1 MSQSVRSRVVNRYDF
16 RGLVIFAFLAGC
28 SGRSTPVDGSPDGV
42 DTGRVGTGTIQ
53 LRQVVVPTPR
63 YSVITAFFPPQ
74 DPSTGPGLATC
85 TDSTE
90 GACEVTVCVYPP
102 RSGEMENAGV
112 GEGEGGSLPV
122 PNGGPIDIFSDDAGV
137 SLVPDVN
144 GQYEWLNRVGE
155 TLFRPENEIRIRAR
169 GAEITAFEKTFR
181 APSLSTVTK
190 LPVTLANRTMQRSS
204 DFPIEWSNGSTG
216 TVEASVQVIARR
228 ATGDINATAYR
239 KFEASTGRGVIP
251 SAVWRQF
258 PTGGAKMSLETRSR
272 IQFDQQGWR
281 LFLSARIPLVGG
293 SAELELE

>member
-1 MSQSVRSRVVNRYDF
+1 
-16 RGLVIFAFLAGC
+16 
-28 SGRSTPVDGSPDGV
+28 
-42 DTGRVGTGTIQ
+42 
-53 LRQVVVPTPR
+53 
-63 YSVITAFFPPQ
+63 
-74 DPSTGPGLATC
+74 
-85 TDSTE
+85 
-90 GACEVTVCVYPP
+90 
-102 RSGEMENAGV
+102 MENAGV